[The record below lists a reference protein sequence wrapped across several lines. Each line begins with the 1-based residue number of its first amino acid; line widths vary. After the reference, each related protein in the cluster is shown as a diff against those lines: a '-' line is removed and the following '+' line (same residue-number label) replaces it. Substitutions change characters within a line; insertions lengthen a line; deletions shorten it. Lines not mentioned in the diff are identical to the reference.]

1 MIPQGWQP
9 IGEPD
14 FPELSADAQKV
25 QAYLA
30 EHGIDKLTK
39 RQEMAMRVA
48 LRMEYDRLRD
58 AVYEFRKW
66 EAIMAKNRLSDEQKA
81 QIIEMHEKGVKQLAI
96 ASEIGCSQ
104 NTVCNVLQAHRL
116 KKSLESDA
124 PEKKPVATVNKEFD
138 DAVNQMIEEAKTPT
152 EAVQVQPAELEPVYT
167 DKLPPVVLRAIRYSL
182 SDMESEIESREER
195 IAELQIEIAEFR
207 KDIDALKAWR
217 EAHT

>member
-1 MIPQGWQP
+1 MIPQDWQP

-14 FPELSADAQKV
+14 VPELSADAQKV
-25 QAYLA
+25 QAYLV

-39 RQEMAMRVA
+39 RQEMAMRIA
-48 LRMEYDRLRD
+48 LRMGFDRLRD

-66 EAIMAKNRLSDEQKA
+66 EAIMARKPKFNKEQRAEMLRLHNEERYSVGK
-81 QIIEMHEKGVKQLAI
+81 LA
-96 ASEIGCSQ
+96 SKFGCSQ
-104 NTVCNVLQAHRL
+104 TAVKTALQAA
-116 KKSLESDA
+116 KIEAEDETMQNTGINA
-124 PEKKPVATVNKEFD
+124 EFEQ
-138 DAVNQMIEEAKTPT
+138 AVDQMIEEAKTPT

>member
-14 FPELSADAQKV
+14 VPELSPDARNV

-30 EHGIDKLTK
+30 EHRIDKLTK
-39 RQEMAMRVA
+39 RQEMAMRIA
-48 LRMEYDRLRD
+48 LRMGYDRLRD

-66 EAIMAKNRLSDEQKA
+66 EAIMAKRMTEEEKSKIIALHEAGETNR
-81 QIIEMHEKGVKQLAI
+81 AI
-96 ASEIGCSQ
+96 ASKVCCSPQ
-104 NTVCNVLQAHRL
+104 TVSNVLQAEKL
-116 KKSLESDA
+116 KQDLET
-124 PEKKPVATVNKEFD
+124 EKKPVATVNKEFD

-195 IAELQIEIAEFR
+195 IVELQIEIAEFR

>member
-1 MIPQGWQP
+1 MIPQDWQP

-14 FPELSADAQKV
+14 VPELSADAQKV

-39 RQEMAMRVA
+39 RQEMAMRIA
-48 LRMEYDRLRD
+48 LRMGFDRLRD

-66 EAIMAKNRLSDEQKA
+66 EAIMARKPKFNKEQRAEMLRLHNSERYSVGK
-81 QIIEMHEKGVKQLAI
+81 LA
-96 ASEIGCSQ
+96 SKFGCSQ
-104 NTVCNVLQAHRL
+104 TAVKTALQAAKIEAEDETMHNTGIN
-116 KKSLESDA
+116 A
-124 PEKKPVATVNKEFD
+124 EFEQ
-138 DAVNQMIEEAKTPT
+138 AVDQMIEEAKTPT